1 VQPGAPAVGKRTL
14 VEQIAEHPAGAR
26 ASAPGPAER
35 SASGFP
41 QLQLKGIPTEPFA
54 MSDDASVQRKA
65 AGEAAADGEPPEH
78 IAARGVAGAGSPLP
92 HLERI
97 QASFGPHDVSGVTAH
112 EGPSASEAAHGLG
125 AQAFAFGNSVAFA
138 SPPDL
143 HTAAHEAAH
152 VVQQRGGVQLKGGIN
167 QPGDTHEQHADAVAD
182 AVVAAR
188 SAAPLLDQVSRT
200 RAPGAAVQRKP
211 DGTSAASGGA
221 GPAVAPP
228 KGGIN
233 KAGFIDNSDGANIRT
248 GPAESGGQKVRDQPL
263 PPATRVF
270 VSGTHPDAPQWWYV
284 TAYLDGTMVRG
295 YIQDFRV
302 TTELP
307 EPTAK
312 LHQVVGGDTAEQ
324 LAVKEYSSSVRDG
337 HDLRYYENVLRYV
350 NQQQGRAGIAGS
362 YQDPGILGGGGS
374 NSVQLVAGHR
384 IWLVSPAY
392 AKALEAVV
400 PSGSLTGGAVAKVG
414 RFVGHLE
421 DILHSVT
428 RSPQYFGEVAGE
440 YAQAIRDHLPEIVGI
455 VAGFLMAEATSAFLA
470 ATPTGVSQIAATV
483 IQLGLSAFGAA
494 GAIQAGAEAIKHASE
509 WLTIAWT
516 AQGKDDRI
524 AAASKE
530 FLKMLVSIAIAALSA
545 LGAKTNYGNALK
557 IASSMPTG
565 GLPALAVVGGGQLD
579 GAGTA
584 TGVLLGPGTGSLG
597 AAGNAM
603 MQADKEGGGG
613 QSKDDQAAKHAAE
626 KKAAEDAAKEHVHKG
641 GIEADSQS
649 PYYGKWDGSG
659 VHDWDELEA
668 ICARD
673 GYRIKSVTEDP
684 VTSARRVEVER
695 TGVDPKTK
703 APATGTIKKTIYP
716 KDFPAAQIDEAGDLA
731 LKSAVNKEPGTKLDP
746 YGSKTRADGSPAD
759 GFFEA
764 AVKVGSPPRSVK
776 IQGWFKETSDGTK
789 VITSHAPA
797 YDKSWPK
804 VAPKDY

>member
-1 VQPGAPAVGKRTL
+1 VQPGAPAIGKRTL
-14 VEQIAEHPAGAR
+14 VGQIAEHPGAAS
-26 ASAPGPAER
+26 ASAPGPAES
-35 SASGFP
+35 SASGLP
-41 QLQLKGIPTEPFA
+41 RLQLKGIPADPFA
-54 MSDDASVQRKA
+54 MPDGAAVQRKA
-65 AGEAAADGEPPEH
+65 AGDAAPDGKPPEH
-78 IAARGVAGAGSPLP
+78 IAARGVADTGSHLP

-97 QASFGPHDVSGVTAH
+97 QASFGPDDVSGVTAH
-112 EGPSASEAAHGLG
+112 EGPAARGAAHALG

-152 VVQQRGGVQLKGGIN
+152 VVQQRGGVQLKGGID
-167 QPGDTHEQHADAVAD
+167 QPGDAHEQHADAVAD
-182 AVVAAR
+182 AVVAGR
-188 SAAPLLDQVSRT
+188 SAALLLDQVSRT
-200 RAPGAAVQRKP
+200 RTPGATVQRKP
-211 DGTSAASGGA
+211 EGPSAASGGA
-221 GPAVAPP
+221 GPTVAPP

-295 YIQDFRV
+295 YVQDFRI

-312 LHQVVGGDTAEQ
+312 LHQVVSGDTAEQ
-324 LAVKEYSSSVRDG
+324 LTAKEYGSSVRDG
-337 HDLRYYENVLRYV
+337 HDLRYYENVLLYV
-350 NQQQGRAGIAGS
+350 NQQQGRAGITGS
-362 YQDPGILGGGGS
+362 YEDPGILGGGS
-374 NSVQLVAGHR
+374 NNVQLVAGHR

-400 PSGSLTGGAVAKVG
+400 PSGSLTGGAVAKVN

-428 RSPQYFGEVAGE
+428 RSPDHFGEVAGE

-455 VAGFLMAEATSAFLA
+455 VAGFVMAEATSAFLA
-470 ATPTGVSQIAATV
+470 ATPTGVGQIAATV

-509 WLTIAWT
+509 WLSIAWT

-545 LGAKTNYGNALK
+545 LGAKANYGNALK

-565 GLPALAVVGGGQLD
+565 GLPALAVAGGGQLG

-597 AAGNAM
+597 VAGNAM
-603 MQADKEGGGG
+603 MQADKEGGSGG
-613 QSKDDQAAKHAAE
+613 ALDESGPKIPEGLDKRLTKLVKDIIQRARNGKLLKSGNYHAHFDDATVLQILKDADAIYQSE
-626 KKAAEDAAKEHVHKG
+626 GKAGRLIFRKG
-641 GIEADSQS
+641 NDIVVVEG
-649 PYYGKWDGSG
+649 PGSG
-659 VHDWDELEA
+659 
-668 ICARD
+668 
-673 GYRIKSVTEDP
+673 
-684 VTSARRVEVER
+684 
-695 TGVDPKTK
+695 
-703 APATGTIKKTIYP
+703 
-716 KDFPAAQIDEAGDLA
+716 
-731 LKSAVNKEPGTKLDP
+731 
-746 YGSKTRADGSPAD
+746 
-759 GFFEA
+759 
-764 AVKVGSPPRSVK
+764 
-776 IQGWFKETSDGTK
+776 QGG
-789 VITSHAPA
+789 VITGYGPSGIKGDSGAAALGGAASDAGAPITDA
-797 YDKSWPK
+797 MIKNGTVPVPQGRPPIPK
-804 VAPKDY
+804 AVQIAP